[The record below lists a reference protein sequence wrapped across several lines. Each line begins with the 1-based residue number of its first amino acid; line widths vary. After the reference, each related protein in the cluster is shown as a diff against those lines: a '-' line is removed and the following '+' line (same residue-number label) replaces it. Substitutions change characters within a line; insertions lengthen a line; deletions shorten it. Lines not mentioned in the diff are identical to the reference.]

1 MEEVDDMK
9 MVGRIKVKFT
19 EDLKKLWS
27 CETARLKYPHKI
39 GDRPRFCG
47 KMIEVKQIPK
57 PRGVICSST
66 RFWRPLGGEAV
77 AEAYE
82 DDLAESWV
90 CDHFLD
96 VGD

>member
-1 MEEVDDMK
+1 MSK
-9 MVGRIKVKFT
+9 LIGRIKVKVT
-19 EDLKKLWS
+19 EDLEKLWS
-27 CETARLKYPHKI
+27 CETARMKYPHKI
-39 GDRPRFCG
+39 GDRPICCG

-57 PRGVICSST
+57 PRGVLCSSS

-77 AEAYE
+77 ADD
-82 DDLAESWV
+82 DDLDRFWV